1 VPAGTNA
8 LQYLTQINETAEFGR
23 LFMSRAGVLTFQ
35 ERIGT
40 TLSAP
45 VAAFHDDGTNFPY
58 DGVGISFE
66 ADAVVNR
73 AVVTGLDGKPQPLPM
88 QGLLPHIS
96 FRPQASQTAC
106 YMSKQ
111 ALTMQPTIC

>member
-1 VPAGTNA
+1 
-8 LQYLTQINETAEFGR
+8 
-23 LFMSRAGVLTFQ
+23 MSRAGVLTFQ
-35 ERIGT
+35 SRVGT

-73 AVVTGLDGKPQPLPM
+73 AVVTGLDGDTFTATDA
-88 QGLLPHIS
+88 GSIAEY
-96 FRPQASQTAC
+96 FIQTA
-106 YMSKQ
+106 SITNSLLHEAAS
-111 ALTMQPTIC
+111 ALRRLPNTCSTHSPNRVTRPWQPSF